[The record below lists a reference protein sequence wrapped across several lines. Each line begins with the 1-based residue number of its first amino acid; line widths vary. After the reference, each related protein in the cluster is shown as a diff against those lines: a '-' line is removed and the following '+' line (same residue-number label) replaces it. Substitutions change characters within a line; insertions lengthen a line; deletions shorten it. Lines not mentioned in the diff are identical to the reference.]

1 MTRSPDAVAG
11 GLPRRRWPRLVQAVA
26 LAVLVGGLGWALYAL
41 LSPPVIKARAIFLP
55 ASPPRDL
62 VRPVFAAGEAIV
74 DKIEVAADDVV
85 KQGDVLMTLRSPVLE
100 ARIAIEKASF
110 AQRQVHFDKLKAL
123 SVQHQTTLE
132 NLEKARRKEIE
143 AAIVTIEREKEGY
156 RKIMQA
162 KGSLNAK
169 GLETTRSAFEAQVQY
184 DKSVNDA
191 TTQRLALLEI
201 DSRLAKLQAD
211 MFATLAPEERHLE
224 EQRIQI
230 AALEQQY
237 DLLRTIK
244 APRDGLVNSIF
255 VTQGSA
261 VGTLTPLVT
270 LSNTEPT
277 LEVFAFIPAEQ
288 ADLLAPGM
296 PARIRPARAGK
307 LDHATVAAKVA
318 YVSKTP
324 VSKAEMRN
332 IFFDDD
338 LVAYFGSD
346 AVVYLVRLTL
356 AAPTG
361 DKGYRAGELASA
373 TISASTAAAP

>member
-1 MTRSPDAVAG
+1 MARDPDASKN
-11 GLPRRRWPRLVQAVA
+11 GLPRRRWPRQAQALVLAFLVA
-26 LAVLVGGLGWALYAL
+26 GLGWAIYAL
-41 LSPPVIKARAIFLP
+41 SSPPVIKARAIFLP
-55 ASPPRDL
+55 SSPQRDL

-74 DKIEVAADDVV
+74 DKIGVAADGVV
-85 KQGDVLMTLRSPVLE
+85 KKGDVLMTLRSPVLE
-100 ARIAIEKASF
+100 ARITIEKASL

-123 SVQHQTTLE
+123 SVEHQTTLE

-162 KGSLNAK
+162 KSSLNAK
-169 GLETTRSAFEAQVQY
+169 GLETTRSAFEAQIQY
-184 DKSVNDA
+184 DKSIADA
-191 TTQRLALLEI
+191 TTQKLALLEI

-211 MFATLAPEERHLE
+211 MFATLAPEERLIE

-230 AALEQQY
+230 TGLEQQY
-237 DLLRTIK
+237 ELLRTIE

-261 VGTLTPLVT
+261 VGTQTPLVT
-270 LSNTEPT
+270 LSNTEPA
-277 LEVFAFIPAEQ
+277 LEVFAFVAAEQ

-296 PARIRPARAGK
+296 PARIRPARAAT
-307 LDHATVAAKVA
+307 LDHSTVAAKVA

-324 VSKAEMRN
+324 ISKAEMRN

-338 LVAYFGSD
+338 MVAYFGSG
-346 AVVYLVRLTL
+346 AVVYLVRLSL
-356 AAPTG
+356 AAQPG
-361 DKGYRAGELASA
+361 DKAYRAGELASA
-373 TISASTAAAP
+373 AISAGAVAAP